1 MKDNED
7 LRDKVVSILM
17 ANSRK
22 AFREIAKEL
31 KTSTTTI
38 SNIVKE
44 LERGGVILKYTLK
57 VDWRKL
63 GYNSIFCVQ
72 IATTPDVDIDSVGK
86 SLRKI
91 PSLKEVFYKTGDMSF
106 SAYVVSKDTEETT
119 STIQRLRDIPGV
131 ERVVPHLV
139 LKVY

>member
-1 MKDNED
+1 VKDNED

-22 AFREIAKEL
+22 SFREIAKEL

-44 LERGGVILKYTLK
+44 LELDGVILKYTLK

-63 GYNSIFCVQ
+63 GYNAIFCVQ
-72 IATTPDVDIDSVGK
+72 IVTTPDVDIDSVGK
-86 SLRKI
+86 SLRKV
-91 PSLKEVFYKTGDMSF
+91 PSLKEIFYTTGDMSF
-106 SAYVVSKDTEETT
+106 SAYVVSKDNEEAT
-119 STIQRLRDIPGV
+119 STIQILRDIPGV

>member
-1 MKDNED
+1 MRDNKKLSE
-7 LRDKVVSILM
+7 RVVSILL

-22 AFREIAKEL
+22 SFRDIAKDL
-31 KTSTTTI
+31 KISTTTI

-44 LERGGVILKYTLK
+44 LEQKGVILKYTLK

-72 IATTPDVDIDSVGK
+72 LVTTPDADIDSVGMK
-86 SLRKI
+86 LRRI
-91 PSLKEVFYKTGDMSF
+91 PSLKEIFYTTGDMSF
-106 SAYVVSKDTEETT
+106 SAYVVSKDNEEAT

-131 ERVVPHLV
+131 ERVIPHLV